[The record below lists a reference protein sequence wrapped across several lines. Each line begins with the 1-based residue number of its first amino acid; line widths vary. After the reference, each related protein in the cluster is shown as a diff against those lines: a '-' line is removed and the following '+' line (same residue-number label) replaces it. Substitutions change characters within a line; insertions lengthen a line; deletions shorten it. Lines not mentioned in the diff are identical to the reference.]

1 MYEARI
7 GNQLTLLFLFLF
19 IRSDR
24 VSHTDD
30 YVFDDGDEST
40 GKDKFEREPF
50 IVRFKGF
57 HTCKMSIFAT
67 FMACKF

>member
-1 MYEARI
+1 M
-7 GNQLTLLFLFLF
+7 
-19 IRSDR
+19 
-24 VSHTDD
+24 SHTDD

-57 HTCKMSIFAT
+57 HTCKMSSFAT

>member
-1 MYEARI
+1 M
-7 GNQLTLLFLFLF
+7 
-19 IRSDR
+19 
-24 VSHTDD
+24 SHTDD

-57 HTCKMSIFAT
+57 HTCKMSIFNSLRLWHVNFEPGTGHRKDASL
-67 FMACKF
+67 